1 MNWLNNR
8 RVGTKLGANI
18 ALMVLGLLAVSA
30 VSLWIAHRQM
40 MSDRE
45 AKARIAVEMVA
56 SYAAKLNGQVQAGTL
71 SRDAATAKLVEVT
84 NAQRYDGDNYVNI
97 YTDAGIQIA
106 APVEPERVG
115 TNRFGH
121 ADPNGVPIVETGR
134 DIARTTGSGFY
145 WYSTNRPGSKTPVP
159 KLTFAKALTPG
170 GTLFAISGIY
180 VDDVNDAMWHL
191 AMVFGTAAL
200 VVFALVAGLSM
211 LLQRSIAGGLKQ
223 LGHSMANLSHGDMA
237 TAIAGT
243 ERRDEIGGMAGS
255 VQVFKDGMVRA
266 AALEHAATEQRQV
279 SETQRLRHEAE
290 RDDAAEAQKGV
301 VEALA
306 DGLSRLSDGDL
317 TARLP
322 TAFLP
327 EYEQLRQDFNA
338 ATTKLQSIMGVIV
351 TNTASIRSGTGEITH
366 AADDLSRRTEQQAA
380 SLEETAAALDEIT
393 ATVRRTAEGAE
404 RARGVVTTAKA
415 DAERAGQVVRDAV
428 AAMSEIEAS
437 AKQVSQIIGV
447 IDEIAFQ
454 TNLLALNAGVEAAR
468 AGDAGRG
475 FAVVASEVRALAQ
488 RSAQSASEIK
498 SLIST
503 SSKQVDRGVG
513 LVAETGRSLS
523 RIVVQVVEIEGV
535 VTEIAASAQEQASGL
550 AQVNIA
556 VNQMDQVTQQNAAM
570 VEQSTAASHS
580 LSKEAEELLQLT
592 GRFQLGAGAVDD
604 ASSQKSRSAKVV
616 VLKPAA
622 KAAPKRVAATETAG
636 WEEF

>member
-30 VSLWIAHRQM
+30 ISLWIAHRQM

-45 AKARIAVEMVA
+45 AEARIAVEMVA
-56 SYAAKLNGQVQAGTL
+56 SYAATLNGQVQAGTL

-97 YTDAGIQIA
+97 YTDTGIQIA
-106 APVEPERVG
+106 APIEPERVG

-121 ADPNGVPIVETGR
+121 SDPNGVPIVETGR

-170 GTLFAISGIY
+170 GSLFAISGIY

-200 VVFALVAGLSM
+200 VVFALVAGLST
-211 LLQRSIAGGLKQ
+211 LLQRSIGGGLKQ
-223 LGHSMANLSHGDMA
+223 LSHSMATLSQGDVA

-243 ERRDEIGGMAGS
+243 ERRDEIGSMAAS

-266 AALEHAATEQRQV
+266 AALEHDATQQRQI
-279 SETQRLRHEAE
+279 SEAQRVRHEAE
-290 RDDAAEAQKGV
+290 RDEAAAAQQGV

-306 DGLSRLSDGDL
+306 GGLSKLSDGDL

-393 ATVRRTAEGAE
+393 ATVRKTAEGAE
-404 RARGVVTTAKA
+404 RAREVVTTAKA
-415 DAERAGQVVRDAV
+415 DAERAGKVVRDAV
-428 AAMSEIEAS
+428 AAMSEIETS

-488 RSAQSASEIK
+488 RSAQSANEIK
-498 SLIST
+498 ALIST

-523 RIVVQVVEIEGV
+523 RIVVQVVEIDGV

-592 GRFQLGAGAVDD
+592 DRFQIGSGSRDD
-604 ASSQKSRSAKVV
+604 AAAPKPRSAKVIV
-616 VLKPAA
+616 MKPAV
-622 KAAPKRVAATETAG
+622 KAAPKPVAATEPAG